1 MELFGFTD
9 RGLITPGLKA
19 DLNVIDYKNLKLGEL
34 ELKNDLPAGGVRLM
48 QGASGY
54 LATVVDGQITRRFDQ
69 DTGARPGRL
78 IRS

>member
-1 MELFGFTD
+1 M
-9 RGLITPGLKA
+9 KA
-19 DLNVIDYKNLKLGEL
+19 DLNVIDYPHLKLGEL
-34 ELKNDLPAGGVRLM
+34 KIIADLPAGGSRLM

-54 LATVVDGQITRRFDQ
+54 VATLVNGELTRRFDE